1 MNEFYGSAH
10 NHTDRSNYRLRDS
23 TNSLSELCWYAA
35 ELGHNF
41 IAITDHETVSTAIDC
56 QDVEKSIR
64 EKYPNFKV
72 IRGNEIYLCRNG
84 LNKDNFVKGEDR
96 FYHWILLAKDEIGHQ
111 QIREISTR
119 AWLRSF
125 KMGRQIRVPTYYSD
139 LIDIIGNNPGHVI
152 MQQSCLGGKL
162 SQLEV
167 SYIKEPTEEKW
178 EYIKQWV
185 FHIQQICG
193 KENFFLE
200 VQPARSRDQLAV
212 YQATLKLQEETKIP
226 VIISLDAHY
235 LKKEDKEIH
244 HAFLTAQDGDRETE
258 EFYATTYMMSRE
270 EIDSIMDKAIGEE
283 KVSEWM
289 NNTKKIY
296 DMCEDYDLTKPTRIV
311 YLPKTVDTIT
321 ELQFLE
327 YKDKIKELEYFYK
340 SPHKENVDLAAAIV
354 TKILSD
360 KKQYDNKPTYA
371 AIDDNLKAVRL
382 ASEKMNTQWS
392 AYLLNMRDY
401 IKIIWE
407 KGNSLVG
414 CSRGSGLGFI
424 LLNILDITQIN
435 PLREKTKTYSFRF
448 LNPERVSPLDIDCDI
463 EGGKR
468 PQVYRALQE
477 AYGEDRVSKV
487 LTIRT
492 EKPKSA
498 ILTACRGLKID
509 PDEANYLASFIKSER
524 GIDFTLEQ
532 TYYGD
537 EENGLKP
544 DMKFKELMDG
554 KYNNV
559 WKVAQKISGLCCG
572 CGSHAGGVIFYDSP
586 ITETTALMKTANGDV
601 ITQYD
606 LHKLESVSLLKI
618 DLLSI
623 EALDRMRACID
634 LLTDYNYLDKNLSL
648 RERYESAVGVYN
660 IDRTSPEMW
669 KMVHEHKI
677 QNLFQMEQDSG
688 IKGIEAVKPE
698 TVDELAALN
707 AVIRLMPPEGSKE
720 IPVEK
725 FSRFKN
731 NIEEWYNEL
740 RQWKVDKKYWPVL
753 EKIVGIT
760 YGMCVQQE
768 QFMMLVQQPEL
779 GGFSLLWSDKLRKSV
794 AKKNPKAFEA
804 LEKEFFEV
812 TKEKQCDFNLC
823 NYVWKVLISANKGY
837 GFNAAHTL
845 GYSIVG
851 LQEMNLAYKYPI
863 IFWNTANLIVDSGS
877 MNLEDEIDL
886 DNIDNSD
893 EENDDTIKNSSCDYG
908 RIATA
913 IGKMKKAGISFT
925 LPDINTSGITYT
937 PDVENNVIISGLRG
951 ISRIGNQLIKDIC
964 LNRSYSSIEDFL
976 SKVKVNKVQMIN
988 LIKAGCFDNLYKE
1001 SSREEIM
1008 EKYIDS
1014 IADKKKRITLQNMQM
1029 LISKNMIPDYLNK
1042 QVKVFNFNK
1051 YLKKNK
1057 QDGYYIL
1064 DNISFG
1070 FYNDNYDSDNLIDI
1084 VIDEENKSAKIE
1096 QKVWDNIYKKEM
1108 DSVRSWMKEN
1118 QQEIINSLNKE
1129 LWNETAEKY
1138 TEGNISKWEMDSL
1151 SFYYHNHELSNLKT
1165 SVYEISDYFKLDK
1178 EPKVE
1183 REYYTKN
1190 KDKIQLYKIYRIAG
1204 TVIDKDKKKN
1214 SVTLLTTS
1222 GVVTV
1227 KVWKNQFS
1235 DWDKQLSQ
1243 LGEDGKK
1250 HVLEKSWF
1258 TRGTKL
1264 IITGIRRGDSFIPK
1278 KYKNTEWPLFEKIN
1292 KLSENGF
1299 ILDSSTER
1307 IEIEE
1312 D

>member
-270 EIDSIMDKAIGEE
+270 EIHSIMDKAIGEE

-382 ASEKMNTQWS
+382 ASEKMNTRWS

>member
-1 MNEFYGSAH
+1 MNEFYGSTH

-23 TNSLSELCWYAA
+23 TNSLNELCWYAA

-64 EKYPNFKV
+64 EKYPNFKI

-139 LIDIIGNNPGHVI
+139 LIDIVGNNPGHVI

-167 SYIKEPTEEKW
+167 SYIKEPTKEKW

-185 FHIQQICG
+185 FHIQKICG

-226 VIISLDAHY
+226 VVISLDAHY

-270 EIDSIMDKAIGEE
+270 EIHSIMDKAIGEE

-321 ELQFLE
+321 DLQFLE

-360 KKQYDNKPTYA
+360 KEQYDNKLTYA

-509 PDEANYLASFIKSER
+509 PDEANYLSSFIKSER

-634 LLTDYNYLDKNLSL
+634 LLTNYNYLNKNLSL

-794 AKKNPKAFEA
+794 AKKNPKAFET

-823 NYVWKVLISANKGY
+823 NYVWKVLIAANKGY

-877 MNLEDEIDL
+877 MNLEDEIVL

-964 LNRSYSSIEDFL
+964 LNRNYSSIEDFL
-976 SKVKVNKVQMIN
+976 NKVKVNKVQMIN

-1029 LISKNMIPDYLNK
+1029 LISKNMIPDCLNK

-1070 FYNDNYDSDNLIDI
+1070 FYNDNYDSDNLIDV
-1084 VIDEENKSAKIE
+1084 VIDEESKSAKIE

-1118 QQEIINSLNKE
+1118 QQEILNSLNKE

-1183 REYYTKN
+1183 REYYTKK

-1214 SVTLLTTS
+1214 SVTILTTS

-1264 IITGIRRGDSFIPK
+1264 IITGIRRGDSFVLK